1 MPGTANGRLQARGAI
16 LVARVSGVTEGGRA
30 FDEETLVKRSGR
42 LQGAM
47 ITLKHSPRLQSERQ
61 VIHGDAGAERVAGGP
76 MRLRGCKVSRNDDRR
91 GEGDKFGGGGVYGI
105 EERGKLRV
113 DREGFP
119 ERGKKRP
126 DHSPTE
132 CSQRAQRP
140 ESGIVASKSAG
151 NCCAIFLFLAAFVCD
166 GWEDWVGLLGRT
178 GGVCSIGVD
187 RAEIV
192 DGIVRYTMNSRIWLG
207 LCTML
212 AVGAVGYSKPKNKDD
227 FPKALLNA
235 RYAYVEAEDGDIQS
249 FKLIPEDRRAIT
261 DVTDAL
267 RDWKRYDVTFRRSEA
282 EILFVVRKERI
293 ASAKV
298 GGTIGRGTV
307 PGTSPGTTETQTHEA
322 GRLGAEIGPN
332 EDMLYGAFWSSR
344 TGDEVWAGVAPQFL
358 KQTGWI
364 SRRIASL
371 FQKFKGQVDAA
382 SKAQGAAKGGGST
395 PPNSKP

>member
-1 MPGTANGRLQARGAI
+1 
-16 LVARVSGVTEGGRA
+16 
-30 FDEETLVKRSGR
+30 
-42 LQGAM
+42 
-47 ITLKHSPRLQSERQ
+47 
-61 VIHGDAGAERVAGGP
+61 
-76 MRLRGCKVSRNDDRR
+76 
-91 GEGDKFGGGGVYGI
+91 
-105 EERGKLRV
+105 
-113 DREGFP
+113 
-119 ERGKKRP
+119 
-126 DHSPTE
+126 
-132 CSQRAQRP
+132 
-140 ESGIVASKSAG
+140 
-151 NCCAIFLFLAAFVCD
+151 
-166 GWEDWVGLLGRT
+166 
-178 GGVCSIGVD
+178 
-187 RAEIV
+187 
-192 DGIVRYTMNSRIWLG
+192 MNSRIRLG
-207 LCTML
+207 LCAML

-332 EDMLYGAFWSSR
+332 EDMLYVYLVKPDGTKF
-344 TGDEVWAGVAPQFL
+344 GPVWHQFL
-358 KQTGWI
+358 KEGLDKPEMP
-364 SRRIASL
+364 L